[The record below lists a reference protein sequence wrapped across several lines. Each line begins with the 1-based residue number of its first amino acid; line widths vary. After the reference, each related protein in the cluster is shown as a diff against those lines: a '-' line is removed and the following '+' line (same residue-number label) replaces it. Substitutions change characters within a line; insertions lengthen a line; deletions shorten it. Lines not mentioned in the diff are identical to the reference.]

1 MLKSSNSRLIS
12 FIAVIIVIV
21 VVIIIP
27 VTQRGGV

>member
-1 MLKSSNSRLIS
+1 MRNSSNSRVFS

>member
-1 MLKSSNSRLIS
+1 MRKSSNSRVIS
-12 FIAVIIVIV
+12 LIAVIIVIV

>member
-1 MLKSSNSRLIS
+1 MLKSINSRLIS

-21 VVIIIP
+21 VVIIFP

>member
-1 MLKSSNSRLIS
+1 MRKSSNSRVIS

>member
-1 MLKSSNSRLIS
+1 MRKSSNSRLIS

-27 VTQRGGV
+27 ANLRGGV